1 MYKRVKGIS
10 ELNFCWYHYLADDRL
25 LDPSPTNIIDFY
37 ILTRGYYTN
46 LPNDSVLTVEISET
60 QDFSSITGTITTSDF
75 QRVDVRNIL
84 PPKSEGT
91 FYVRTKLDSASTT
104 KSSDYNYYTIS
115 FIEGVLITIEIDHGS
130 TGTGITSP
138 TVGVHETGRTFHM
151 DFIPDEGSLIAS
163 YTIDGN
169 TNPYGIEGSLGLDLA
184 PVDGDSLI
192 SVLFD
197 SIPLGPF

>member
-1 MYKRVKGIS
+1 MFLETSAKLPRPIVPYLKNGTS
-10 ELNFCWYHYLADDRL
+10 EVYVYYNFTEINH
-25 LDPSPTNIIDFY
+25 
-37 ILTRGYYTN
+37 

-115 FIEGVLITIEIDHGS
+115 FIEGILVTIEIDASS
-130 TGTGITSP
+130 TGSGTTSP

-151 DFIPDEGSLIAS
+151 DFIPDEGSLITS
-163 YTIDGN
+163 YTINGN
-169 TNPYGIEGSLGLDLA
+169 TTPYGGEPGTSFGLDLA